1 MTDRSMNNLVF
12 DASDHPSP
20 VASCAPSSAPP
31 CDPSWTR
38 RGFLFGAAALATVP
52 VLTAADPAVAAQE
65 LPDFPAGVDLYRS
78 AYRNW
83 VGEITADGLWACAP
97 SGPDQ
102 VVDVVNWA
110 WRHGWTVRAR
120 GAAHGWSPLTITE
133 ATSADAPVL
142 LLDTAP
148 HLTCLALD
156 SPTAVRAG
164 TGITL
169 EVLLTYLEE
178 HGLGVTAAPA
188 PGDLTLGGALAID
201 AHGTAVPAEGERRT
215 HGHTYGSLSNLVLS
229 LTAVVWDEE
238 AGAYVPRTYRR
249 DEADCAAL
257 LTHLGR
263 SLVTEVVLR
272 VGANARLRCLSRTDI
287 PAAELFA
294 APGSDGRTL
303 ASFLDE
309 SGRVEAI
316 WFAFTE
322 VPWLK
327 VWSVSPT
334 RPLTSRRVTSP
345 YNYPFS
351 DSVPTLVAD
360 LVGRMVSGAAWY
372 LAPVLGNAQ
381 FDVAALG
388 LVTTLSAD
396 IWGPSKNTLLYIR
409 PTTLRV
415 TANGYAVLTSRAQVQ
430 RVVAEFTSFY
440 RERLKAYAT
449 QGRFPVNG
457 SVEIRVT
464 GLDDPADAELDGAR
478 APLLSALRP
487 SDAHPEWDT
496 AVWLDVL
503 TLPGTPHAAAFL
515 RELEHFLL
523 ATYDGEHALTRV
535 EWSKGWA
542 YTDEAAWS
550 DAEVLDTAVPAS
562 FGESTWG
569 QAAGVLDRLDPHG
582 VFGNAFLDRLL
593 R

>member
-1 MTDRSMNNLVF
+1 MS
-12 DASDHPSP
+12 
-20 VASCAPSSAPP
+20 
-31 CDPSWTR
+31 R
-38 RGFLFGAAALATVP
+38 RGFLVGAASLAAVP
-52 VLTAADPAVAAQE
+52 VLIAADPAVAARE
-65 LPDFPAGVDLYRS
+65 LPDFPADVSLYRS

-97 SGPDQ
+97 AAPDQ
-102 VVDVVNWA
+102 VADVVNWA
-110 WRHGWTVRAR
+110 WRHGWRVRAR

-133 ATSADAPVL
+133 GTASDAHVL
-142 LLDTAP
+142 LMDTAP
-148 HLTCLALD
+148 HLTGLSLD
-156 SPTAVRAG
+156 SARAVRAG
-164 TGITL
+164 TGVTM
-169 EVLLTYLEE
+169 EALLSYLEE

-201 AHGTAVPAEGERRT
+201 AHGTAVPARAEQRLP
-215 HGHTYGSLSNLVLS
+215 GHTYGSLSNLVLS
-229 LTAVVWDEE
+229 LTAVVWDERS
-238 AGAYVPRTYRR
+238 GAYVLRTYDR

-263 SLVTEVVLR
+263 ALVTEVVLR
-272 VGANARLRCLSRTDI
+272 VGANVDLRCVSRTDI

-303 ASFLDE
+303 ASHLDA

-322 VPWLK
+322 FPWLK
-327 VWSVSPT
+327 VWSVAPT
-334 RPLTSRRVTSP
+334 RPLTSRHVTSP

-351 DSVPTLVAD
+351 DHVPTVVAD
-360 LVGRMVSGAAWY
+360 LVGRMTSDAAWY

-381 FDVAALG
+381 YDVAALG
-388 LVTTLSAD
+388 LVATLSAD

-415 TANGYAVLTSRAQVQ
+415 AANGYAVLTTRAQVQ

-440 RERLKAYAT
+440 RERLAAYAALD
-449 QGRFPVNG
+449 RFPVNG
-457 SVEIRVT
+457 SMEIRVT

-478 APLLSALRP
+478 APLLSALRQ
-487 SDAHPEWDT
+487 SDTHPEWDT

-503 TLPGTPHAAAFL
+503 TLPGTPYAEAFL
-515 RELEHFLL
+515 RELEQFLL
-523 ATYDGEHALTRV
+523 RTFDGEHALTRV

-550 DAEVLDTAVPAS
+550 DEEVLGTAVPTS
-562 FGESTWG
+562 LGEAEWG
-569 QAAGVLDRLDPHG
+569 QAAGILDRLDPHR
-582 VFGNAFLDRLL
+582 VLGNGFLDRLL